1 MKFYTVIA
9 AIAIIAIAAI
19 MLRPNS
25 PTPTVAASTPQQQLN
40 QLVGKPAPDFT
51 LTDQSNKAFSLRQQ
65 RGHNVV
71 LFFSEGVMCYP
82 ACWNQIAAIGDDS
95 QLNSDSVTSANIVTD
110 TASAWQPAFRKQ
122 PALAKATM
130 LFDSDTAV
138 SNKYG
143 MLNLASSMH
152 RGMKPGHTFV
162 LIDKTGIVR
171 FVLDDANMGIN
182 NAKLQ
187 KEIAKL

>member
-25 PTPTVAASTPQQQLN
+25 STPTAVTTPQQQLN

-51 LTDQSNKAFSLRQQ
+51 LTDQSNHAFSLSKQ

-82 ACWNQIAAIGDDS
+82 ACWNQIAALGGDA
-95 QLNSDSVTSANIVTD
+95 QLNSNLVTSANIVTD
-110 TASAWQPAFRKQ
+110 TPSAWESAFRKQ
-122 PALAKATM
+122 PALAKGTM
-130 LFDSDTAV
+130 LFDSDTTV

-143 MLNLASSMH
+143 MLNLPSSMH

-162 LIDKTGIVR
+162 VIDKNGIVR
-171 FVLDDANMGIN
+171 FVMDDSNMGIN
-182 NAKLQ
+182 DTKLQ